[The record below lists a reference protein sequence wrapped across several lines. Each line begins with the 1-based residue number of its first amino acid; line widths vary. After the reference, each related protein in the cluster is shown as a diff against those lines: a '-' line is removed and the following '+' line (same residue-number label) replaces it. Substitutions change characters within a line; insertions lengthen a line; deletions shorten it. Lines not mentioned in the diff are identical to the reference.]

1 LAGAAAIEF
10 GLDVRLLERKAG
22 RAPIDD
28 ATQSGPVAFAK
39 GGDAEEVTEAVVR
52 HVDPCWADPLSH
64 FWPE

>member
-1 LAGAAAIEF
+1 
-10 GLDVRLLERKAG
+10 
-22 RAPIDD
+22 
-28 ATQSGPVAFAK
+28 VAFAK